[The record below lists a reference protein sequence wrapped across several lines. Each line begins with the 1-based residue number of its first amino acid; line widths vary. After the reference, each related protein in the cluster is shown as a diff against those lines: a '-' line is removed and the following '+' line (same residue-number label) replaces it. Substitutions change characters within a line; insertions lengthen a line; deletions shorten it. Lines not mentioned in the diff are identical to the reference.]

1 MLQTTECLPINNF
14 GKEYTDCME
23 FSLYRFFQIL
33 FFSPE
38 EIRANGNSKYN
49 FRLRLPKLHNSLQ
62 AFIRKYPIIYQ
73 LSSHYRS
80 NIQERQDWAIF
91 LSNRKCFN
99 YYRNDGAELMTN
111 LSTIFSFLQYFLNVP
126 LQSIPIDYSTLLIPS
141 EDLPEFSLTLIEQAY
156 SKEDTK
162 PEKGENEEKETPLM
176 AMKEVIQNNF
186 QLISEI
192 FSISEKQLKI
202 EISSHEVDV
211 RKWSWNVICSNLTRP
226 DREYRRLR
234 GIYDYSDMMHVIY
247 SDMTIDILINEQ
259 VAYQW
264 YLTEVYLLREDIVK
278 NRFITGHSVIH
289 QT

>member
-1 MLQTTECLPINNF
+1 
-14 GKEYTDCME
+14 
-23 FSLYRFFQIL
+23 
-33 FFSPE
+33 
-38 EIRANGNSKYN
+38 
-49 FRLRLPKLHNSLQ
+49 
-62 AFIRKYPIIYQ
+62 
-73 LSSHYRS
+73 
-80 NIQERQDWAIF
+80 
-91 LSNRKCFN
+91 
-99 YYRNDGAELMTN
+99 
-111 LSTIFSFLQYFLNVP
+111 
-126 LQSIPIDYSTLLIPS
+126 
-141 EDLPEFSLTLIEQAY
+141 
-156 SKEDTK
+156 
-162 PEKGENEEKETPLM
+162 
-176 AMKEVIQNNF
+176 MKEVIQNNF

>member
-23 FSLYRFFQIL
+23 FSLYRFLHIL
-33 FFSPE
+33 FFNPE
-38 EIRANGNSKYN
+38 EIRSNGNSKYD
-49 FRLRLPKLHNSLQ
+49 FRFGLPKLHNSLQ
-62 AFIRKYPIIYQ
+62 SFIRKYPIIYQ

-111 LSTIFSFLQYFLNVP
+111 LSTIFSFLQYFFNIP
-126 LQSIPIDYSTLLIPS
+126 LQPIPIDYSTFLIPS
-141 EDLPEFSLTLIEQAY
+141 EDLPEFSLTFP

-162 PEKGENEEKETPLM
+162 PEKVEKEEKESSLM
-176 AMKEVIQNNF
+176 AMKEIIQTNF
-186 QLISEI
+186 QIISEI
-192 FSISEKQLKI
+192 FSTPEKLLKM

-211 RKWSWNVICSNLTRP
+211 RKWSWNVICNNLTRP

-247 SDMTIDILINEQ
+247 SNMTIDILINEQ